1 MEHQFIEIIWTL
13 VVTLLED
20 NLKVYAQNNMN
31 KKITKQ
37 SIFTNYVKIGGNL
50 MNIFIELAFKDY
62 RFYMYLLKIKFK
74 FKNFTQKMLYT
85 FLIYVKTYV
94 QKIGRKNNLIH

>member
-1 MEHQFIEIIWTL
+1 MEHQFIGIIWTL
-13 VVTLLED
+13 VVTILED

-37 SIFTNYVKIGGNL
+37 SIFTNYVKIGENL
-50 MNIFIELAFKDY
+50 VNIFIELAFKDY
-62 RFYMYLLKIKFK
+62 RFYMHLLKIKFK

-94 QKIGRKNNLIH
+94 QIGKKNNLIH